1 MTVRNTVSN
10 IPRRTLAIGA
20 AVLVVALIAVA
31 GYFGLRNIGTT
42 TVTAEFPS
50 TAGLYEGDDIR
61 ILGVKVG
68 RIDEIEPGEDKV
80 AVTMTLNRGVDVP
93 AEARAVLIAPSL
105 VSARFIQLAPA
116 YTGGAKLADGA
127 TIGLERTAVP
137 VEWDDIKT
145 ELSKLAT
152 TLGPVG
158 DDEQGSFG
166 RFVNVAAD
174 NLDGNG
180 DRFRDT
186 LRELSATL
194 STLSDGRTDLFGT
207 IRNLQKFVEVLSA
220 SNEQIVQF
228 GGRLASVSSVLAGVS
243 AELGA
248 GLDNLDLAIVDVRRF
263 LDDSGT
269 QLTDSVQKLAQATQ
283 ILADK
288 RPELEQALHSGPTAL
303 VNFYQLYKPAQ
314 GTLTGAIALA
324 NPGNPMSFLC
334 GSVRA
339 LEKNQSDRSADLC
352 NEFLAPVIQSLGMN
366 YLPIMT
372 NPATGV
378 TAFPDQ
384 LVYSPPSLAAEGPR
398 DQGPAPAQA
407 PISVPQGLAGLA
419 IPGGGR

>member
-1 MTVRNTVSN
+1 MTVRNTISN
-10 IPRRTLAIGA
+10 LPRRTLVIGA
-20 AVLVVALIAVA
+20 AVLVVAVLAVA
-31 GYFGLRNIGTT
+31 GYFGLRTIGTT

-61 ILGVKVG
+61 VLGVKVG
-68 RIDEIEPGEDKV
+68 RIDKIEPGDDKV

-93 AEARAVLIAPSL
+93 ADARAVLIAPSL

-127 TIGLERTAVP
+127 TIGLDHTAVP

-145 ELSKLAT
+145 ELAKLAT

-180 DRFRDT
+180 ERFRDT

-194 STLSDGRTDLFGT
+194 TTLSDGRTDLFGT

-248 GLDNLDLAIVDVRRF
+248 GLDNLDLAIADVRRF

-398 DQGPAPAQA
+398 DQPPAPA

>member
-20 AVLVVALIAVA
+20 AVLVVALLAVA

-42 TVTAEFPS
+42 TVTAEFAS

-61 ILGVKVG
+61 ILGVEVG
-68 RIDEIEPGEDKV
+68 RIDEIEPGDDKV
-80 AVTMTLNRGVDVP
+80 AVTMTLNRGVEVP

-194 STLSDGRTDLFGT
+194 TTLSDGRTDLFGT